1 MTELHHPDPVRR
13 GQIESAA
20 HTASNMCWTCGSCDF
35 ECPVN
40 IATSRLRPQ
49 KLVRMANLGF
59 LEELLELPEI
69 WYCLSCRRCLQVCP
83 NAVKPAVLIEYLR
96 QEALRRHLVTSD
108 TLRAYKVLFARFQ
121 RARWHAAAICLEN
134 DPDIL
139 SSRKWCD
146 WLQTPVSENSGAIH
160 SRDLFRGNAVFR
172 SAVEKARTA
181 ACFTCGECSSA
192 CPVSCERSVF
202 DPRTIFRMAHLGL
215 VEDLFAS
222 PFIWLCISC
231 GRCSEACS
239 QKVDGRELIKAL
251 QTQAIESGAVDRDF
265 PLRLEKAGKMIYAR
279 FLHEVDLLFG
289 FSKPVEDDIICSEMV
304 SCGAAC

>member
-1 MTELHHPDPVRR
+1 MIELHHPDPILR

-20 HTASNMCWTCGSCDF
+20 HTASNLCWTCGSCDF

-83 NAVKPAVLIEYLR
+83 NTVKPAVLIEFLR
-96 QEALRRHLVTSD
+96 REALRRHLVTCD

-121 RARWHAAAICLEN
+121 RARWHAAAICLQEV
-134 DPDIL
+134 PDLL
-139 SSRKWCD
+139 SGRMWCD
-146 WLQTPVSENSGAIH
+146 WLQAPVSENSGAIH
-160 SRDLFRGNAVFR
+160 SRDLFRGNAGFR

-181 ACFTCGECSSA
+181 AGFTCGECSSA

-215 VEDLFAS
+215 VENLFAS

-231 GRCSEACS
+231 GRCTEACN
-239 QKVDGRELIKAL
+239 QQVDGRELVKAL

-265 PLRLEKAGKMIYAR
+265 PLRLEQAGKMIYAR

-289 FSKPVEDDIICSEMV
+289 FSEPVEDDIICNVTV
-304 SCGAAC
+304 SCAAVC